1 VEKQRFVPQLVA
13 RRWETIERFI
23 RVRPFLF
30 DTNGSVVSEW
40 RCRNGRRF
48 GPYYR
53 LKYREG
59 KIQRSIYLGP
69 SDDLAEKVRR
79 LLQNLQFHRTC
90 RRLSK
95 KIRASLRIE
104 KIRLQNILRANGYYL
119 KGSEIHKA
127 KSPT

>member
-23 RVRPFLF
+23 RVRPLLF
-30 DTNGSVVSEW
+30 DTNGSVTSEW

-59 KIQRSIYLGP
+59 KIQRSIYLGQ
-69 SDDLAEKVRR
+69 SDELAENVRR

-95 KIRASLRIE
+95 IIRASLRIE
-104 KIRLQNILRANGYYL
+104 KKRLQNILRANGYYL

-127 KSPT
+127 KSPA